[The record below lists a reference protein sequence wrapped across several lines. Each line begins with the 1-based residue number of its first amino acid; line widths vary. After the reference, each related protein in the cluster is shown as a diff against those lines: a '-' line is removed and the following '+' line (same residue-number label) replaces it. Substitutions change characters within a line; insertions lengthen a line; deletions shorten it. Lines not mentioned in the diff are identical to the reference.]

1 MRSDILAEEWSV
13 ITRFLPDGW
22 RELARSTGAL
32 KRARQVRSADV
43 LLRLAFLYAA
53 SGLSLQQ
60 AAARATTAG
69 LARISSVGLMKRMRS
84 AGSWLRALAE
94 AVFAASARMPSLES
108 VPAER
113 RLRIVDATHVR
124 VSGSSGTDWRLHYVL
139 RLPTLTCDFA
149 EVTDSTGGET
159 YARVPVHPGDIL
171 LGDRG
176 YCHREGVVH
185 VIEHGGDVVVRL
197 NSNSF
202 PLLNA
207 EGKPLELL
215 ATLRSLKGH
224 DPQAWPVRFQSKGRE
239 YAARLCAVRKS
250 ARAAQDAKERLLR
263 VARKKGKVVREETL
277 ELAEYIFVLATP
289 GLDALT
295 AAQVL
300 ELYRARWQVELGFKR
315 LKSLF
320 DAGSAPNRDPE
331 AVRSWIYAKLLAV
344 LLIERLGEESRLF
357 SPWGFPF
364 GSGESL
370 ERVPRSMRRIPGR
383 SLSPQLAERAAAP
396 GRRTAP
402 KAAGTSAEASRT
414 TSWGELR

>member
-32 KRARQVRSADV
+32 RRARQVRSADV

-53 SGLSLQQ
+53 SGLSLHQ
-60 AAARATTAG
+60 ASVRATTAG

-84 AGSWLRALAE
+84 AGPWLRALAE
-94 AVFAASARMPSLES
+94 GVFADNARTPSLGAL
-108 VPAER
+108 PAGR

-139 RLPTLTCDFA
+139 HLPTLTCDFA
-149 EVTDSTGGET
+149 EVTDASGGET
-159 YARVPVHPGDIL
+159 YVRVPVHPGDVI

-176 YCHREGVVH
+176 YCHREGVAH
-185 VIEHGGDVVVRL
+185 VLDHGGDVLVRL
-197 NSNSF
+197 NANSF
-202 PLLNA
+202 PLIDE
-207 EGKPLELL
+207 EGKPLHLL
-215 ATLRSLKGH
+215 ATMRSMEGH
-224 DPQAWPVRFQSKGRE
+224 APQEWPVRFLANGRE
-239 YAARLCAVRKS
+239 YLGRLCAVRRS
-250 ARAAQDAKERLLR
+250 ASAAHLSRERLLKA
-263 VARKKGKVVREETL
+263 ARKKGKTVQEQTL

-289 GLDALT
+289 GLDDLT

-320 DAGSAPNRDPE
+320 DAGSVPNRDPE

-344 LLIERLGEESRLF
+344 LLIERLGEEARLF
-357 SPWGFPF
+357 SPWGFPL

-370 ERVPRSMRRIPGR
+370 ERVPGSVRRIPGR
-383 SLSPQLAERAAAP
+383 GFSPQPAERAAAQ
-396 GRRTAP
+396 RT
-402 KAAGTSAEASRT
+402 
-414 TSWGELR
+414 

>member
-1 MRSDILAEEWSV
+1 MRADILAEEWGV

-60 AAARATTAG
+60 AAARATNAG
-69 LARISSVGLMKRMRS
+69 LARISSVALMKRMRS
-84 AGSWLRALAE
+84 AGPWLREIAE
-94 AVFAASARMPSLES
+94 GVFAGSARMPSLQG
-108 VPAER
+108 VPAGR
-113 RLRIVDATHVR
+113 RLRVVDATHVR

-149 EVTDSTGGET
+149 EVTDSSGGET
-159 YARVPVHPGDIL
+159 YRRVPVEPGDII

-176 YCHREGVVH
+176 YCHREGVAH
-185 VIEHGGDVVVRL
+185 VLDHGGDVVVRL
-197 NSNSF
+197 NANSF
-202 PLLNA
+202 PLLD
-207 EGKPLELL
+207 KDDRRVELL
-215 ATLRSLKGH
+215 GALRSMEGH
-224 DPQAWPVRFQSKGRE
+224 VPKEWAVRFRANDRE

-250 ARAAQDAKERLLR
+250 ASAAQLSKERLLR
-263 VARKKGKVVREETL
+263 AARKKGKTVQEQTL

-289 GLDALT
+289 GLDDLT
-295 AAQVL
+295 AEQVL
-300 ELYRARWQVELGFKR
+300 ELYRVRWQVELGFKR

-331 AVRSWIYAKLLAV
+331 AVRSWIYAKVLAV

-357 SPWGFPF
+357 SPWGFPL
-364 GSGESL
+364 GGGQPVEGVSGGVRRLPGRGVSPL
-370 ERVPRSMRRIPGR
+370 FAERVAAHGGR
-383 SLSPQLAERAAAP
+383 ATAEVAGAAP
-396 GRRTAP
+396 
-402 KAAGTSAEASRT
+402 EASLAT
-414 TSWGELR
+414 GCGE

>member
-1 MRSDILAEEWSV
+1 MKSDILAEEWSV

-69 LARISSVGLMKRMRS
+69 LARISSVGLMKRMRG
-84 AGSWLRALAE
+84 AGPWLQRLAE
-94 AVFAASARMPSLES
+94 EVFAGSARMPSLEA
-108 VPAER
+108 VPAGR

-139 RLPTLTCDFA
+139 RLPTLTCDYA
-149 EVTDSTGGET
+149 EVTDSSGGET
-159 YARVPVHPGDIL
+159 YRRVPVEPGDII

-176 YCHREGVVH
+176 YCHREGVAH
-185 VIEHGGDVVVRL
+185 VLEHGGDVVVRL
-197 NSNSF
+197 NANSF
-202 PLLNA
+202 PLLDVQ
-207 EGKPLELL
+207 GKPLDLL
-215 ATLRSLKGH
+215 AAMRSIEGH
-224 DPQAWPVRFQSKGRE
+224 APRDWTVRFRANGKE
-239 YAARLCAVRKS
+239 HAARLCAVRKS
-250 ARAAQDAKERLLR
+250 AGAAQLAKERLLKA
-263 VARKKGKVVREETL
+263 ARKKGKTVQEQTL
-277 ELAEYIFVLATP
+277 ELSEYIFVLATP
-289 GLDALT
+289 GLSDLT
-295 AAQVL
+295 AEQTL
-300 ELYRARWQVELGFKR
+300 ELYRVRWQVELGFKR

-357 SPWGFPF
+357 SPWGFPL
-364 GSGESL
+364 GGGKPL
-370 ERVPRSMRRIPGR
+370 ERVPGGVRRLPRR
-383 SLSPQLAERAAAP
+383 SLAPQPAERVAAP
-396 GRRTAP
+396 GR
-402 KAAGTSAEASRT
+402 
-414 TSWGELR
+414 